1 MKVNEIMSNPAI
13 TVKVD
18 DTVRDVLKMMND
30 NNINGTPVIDDN
42 GKLLGML
49 VKADIYRFLI
59 QPGHIEDCP
68 VDWVMSKEVISCTVD
83 ESIVDVA
90 KRIRENNIVGMPV
103 LKDDKVIGIVS
114 FEDII
119 DYFLSKYIED

>member
-42 GKLLGML
+42 DKLLGML

-103 LKDDKVIGIVS
+103 LKDDKVTGVVS

-119 DYFLSKYIED
+119 DYFLSKCIED